1 MAPRKNAALHPQ
13 ADGGARTLKSK
24 ANIAASVTQALA
36 VQETHGEPRVDS
48 RILAAHMGNAH
59 QHVRELIEKYQH
71 HFERFGILRFQTGVI
86 KGRGQPERFAMLN
99 EDQCYFL
106 LTLVRNS
113 DHVVDLKARLVL
125 AFREARER
133 RAVTDTMYLPGYHAL
148 HDEVMALASLAHDN
162 GSVAGDEVFHCN
174 ANKLVNKA
182 AGISAGMRDK
192 LTDAQRLLVVNLQ
205 AVVRNALRAAI
216 EAGDDHKAA
225 YQRAKAAA
233 TEYAALA
240 RRLMWPADH
249 LCKAGHQEGQR

>member
-1 MAPRKNAALHPQ
+1 MGNATTT
-13 ADGGARTLKSK
+13 G
-24 ANIAASVTQALA
+24 QALTLR
-36 VQETHGEPRVDS
+36 ETHGEPRVDS
-48 RILAAHMGNAH
+48 RILAAHMGNTH
-59 QHVRELIEKYQH
+59 QHVRELIEKYQR
-71 HFERFGILRFQTGVI
+71 HFERFGVLRFETGAV
-86 KGRGQPERFAMLN
+86 KTSGSRGTKHLRFVALN

-106 LTLVRNS
+106 LTLVRNT

-233 TEYAALA
+233 TEYAGLA
-240 RRLMWPADH
+240 RRLMWPADQ
-249 LCKAGHQEGQR
+249 LSKAGPQEGQR